1 MASGSPCSTP
11 SGAPLART
19 RSAWSAS
26 ASACSGSSSVTIAF
40 TRGLTAAIRSRCA
53 SITSR
58 AENAPSRIPAAS
70 SVAVR
75 PHMGADS
82 TVRRVPF
89 EYELRV
95 RYGECDPQG
104 IVFNANYLAFFDVA
118 FTELWRSA
126 VVPWQQMAERGY
138 DAVVAEARLAFRS
151 PARFDDVITLELTP
165 AKLGRT
171 SITTA
176 LRILRGADL
185 LVDGELRLVVLS
197 AETWRPVEMPDW
209 IRSGL
214 ESVAI

>member
-11 SGAPLART
+11 SGPPRARA
-19 RSAWSAS
+19 RSAASAS

-75 PHMGADS
+75 PHMGAESNRGVPAHTSAS
-82 TVRRVPF
+82 TVQRMPF

-104 IVFNANYLAFFDVA
+104 IVFNANYLAYFDIAV
-118 FTELWRSA
+118 TELWREAIGSWGTL
-126 VVPWQQMAERGY
+126 VGRGG
-138 DAVVAEARLAFRS
+138 DVGGGEGANRLPRAARL
-151 PARFDDVITLELTP
+151 DDRVAP
-165 AKLGRT
+165 RGRG
-171 SITTA
+171 
-176 LRILRGADL
+176 R
-185 LVDGELRLVVLS
+185 
-197 AETWRPVEMPDW
+197 
-209 IRSGL
+209 
-214 ESVAI
+214 